1 MSGNRSHQGSRGDV
15 PVGAA
20 TAERGL
26 TPPRLVAVLALM
38 FVAFMGSFN
47 YASARGQ
54 AVDNGIAP
62 PTLLDSLATA
72 GGGAAGGCCGSGA
85 GGAGGGC
92 GGGGGEAVE
101 GSTVVEGDVQRI
113 AVDTSAGSF
122 SPNVVRA
129 KAGVPIEIEFSQ
141 APGGCMSGVWFPD
154 FNVQEDL
161 TGGPKT
167 VTLPALEAGEY
178 PFYCQMQM
186 ISATLVVE

>member
-1 MSGNRSHQGSRGDV
+1 MSDRRGHQGSRGDG
-15 PVGAA
+15 PVRAA

-38 FVAFMGSFN
+38 AVAFMGSFN

-54 AVDNGIAP
+54 AVDTGVAP
-62 PTLLDSLATA
+62 PTLLDSLAGA
-72 GGGAAGGCCGSGA
+72 GGGAGGGCCGGGA

-92 GGGGGEAVE
+92 GGGSGETVE

-113 AVDTSAGSF
+113 AVDTSIGSF

-141 APGGCMSGVWFPD
+141 APGGCLSGVWFPD
-154 FNVQEDL
+154 LNIQEDL

-186 ISATLVVE
+186 VSATLVVE

>member
-1 MSGNRSHQGSRGDV
+1 MSDNRSHQGSRGGQ
-15 PVGAA
+15 PARAA
-20 TAERGL
+20 TASRGL
-26 TPPRLVAVLALM
+26 TPDRLVAVLALM
-38 FVAFMGSFN
+38 VVAFMGSYN
-47 YASARGQ
+47 YASARSQ
-54 AVDNGIAP
+54 AVDSGVAP
-62 PTLLDSLATA
+62 PTLLDSFASA
-72 GGGAAGGCCGSGA
+72 GGGAGGGCCG

-92 GGGGGEAVE
+92 GGGGGESVE

-122 SPNVVRA
+122 SPNLVRA

>member
-1 MSGNRSHQGSRGDV
+1 MTDNRNHQDSRGGRQV
-15 PVGAA
+15 RAA

-26 TPPRLVAVLALM
+26 TPPRLLAVLALM
-38 FVAFMGSFN
+38 AVAFMGSFN

-54 AVDNGIAP
+54 AVDTGVAP
-62 PTLLDSLATA
+62 PTLLDSLAGA
-72 GGGAAGGCCGSGA
+72 GGGAGGGCCG

-92 GGGGGEAVE
+92 GGGSGETVE

-113 AVDTSAGSF
+113 AVDTSTGSF

-141 APGGCMSGVWFPD
+141 APGGCLSGVWFPD
-154 FNVQEDL
+154 LNIQEDL

-186 ISATLVVE
+186 VSATLVVE

>member
-1 MSGNRSHQGSRGDV
+1 MSDNRSHQGSRGGQ
-15 PVGAA
+15 PVHAA

-38 FVAFMGSFN
+38 VVAFMGSYN
-47 YASARGQ
+47 YASARSQ
-54 AVDNGIAP
+54 AVDSGVAP

-72 GGGAAGGCCGSGA
+72 GGGAGGAACACCGD
-85 GGAGGGC
+85 
-92 GGGGGEAVE
+92 GGGGGESVE

-122 SPNVVRA
+122 SPNLVRA
-129 KAGVPIEIEFSQ
+129 KAGVPIEIEFSR
-141 APGGCMSGVWFPD
+141 APGGCMSGVLFPD